1 MPHNWSLVSQG
12 QNTVGQIEQQIDI
25 RKTMNDSEWNKYKQ
39 DEVLVDW
46 RTKRNNKIMK
56 SEDLKVSHSDW
67 HEKFGSQQYS
77 NFCQKL

>member
-1 MPHNWSLVSQG
+1 MHCNWSQG

-25 RKTMNDSEWNKYKQ
+25 RKTNPIKISEGNKYKQ

-67 HEKFGSQQYS
+67 HEKFGS
-77 NFCQKL
+77 